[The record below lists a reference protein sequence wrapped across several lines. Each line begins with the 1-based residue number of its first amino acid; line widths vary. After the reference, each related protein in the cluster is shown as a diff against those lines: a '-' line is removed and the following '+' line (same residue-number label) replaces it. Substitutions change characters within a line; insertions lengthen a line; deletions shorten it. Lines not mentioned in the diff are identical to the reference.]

1 VVNKRQIY
9 KFRVWLSKY
18 LNQCNTAT
26 GDIQQ
31 KNVFVTYIM

>member
-9 KFRVWLSKY
+9 KCGVWLSKY

-31 KNVFVTYIM
+31 KNMFLTYIM